1 RGHGGR
7 HGECAVPRA
16 GDESRTGESELSLP
30 RKPIPNRNPPLCC
43 PYCAGEVLFP
53 TEETEFAW
61 LCADCTRVFEVKY
74 HGQDDPVVRPAP
86 AKSTSQALKESL
98 ERHKRGESQQ

>member
-1 RGHGGR
+1 M
-7 HGECAVPRA
+7 
-16 GDESRTGESELSLP
+16 SLR
-30 RKPIPNRNPPLCC
+30 RKPNPNRNHPLFC

-53 TEETEFAW
+53 NEETEFAW

-74 HGQDDPVVRPAP
+74 HGQDDPVVRPAA

-98 ERHKRGESQQ
+98 ARHGHQLPEGGDTHQ